1 MLGLT
6 LLGLLLSLWP
16 ASGDI
21 REKRAARRWLAVA
34 GMAEALALLWANP
47 LPFQR
52 YYLPL
57 IPFVTLWGAF
67 GASGLAKALILLRR
81 RRQPQLS

>member
-6 LLGLLLSLWP
+6 LMGLLLSLWP
-16 ASGDI
+16 ASEDSHA
-21 REKRAARRWLAVA
+21 KQVARRWLAVA
-34 GMAEALALLWANP
+34 GLAEALALLWANP

-67 GASGLAKALILLRR
+67 GVSGLAKALLLLRR